1 MIGSAFALFSAAA
14 SGLAVVLV
22 GKHSRKSNAFNVSL
36 IISCVGLAILW
47 PLAVILT
54 DFEAANFEGFVLFAT
69 AGVLTPGLVR
79 LFYYSGLKKLGT
91 SVNSSIF
98 SVYPLYSAILA
109 LFFLSETLSLGNWS
123 GIFCVILGCFFVEA
137 SSREINRE
145 HKSYRKGLIFPII
158 GGLTLG
164 VSAVI
169 RKAALDF
176 YDAPVLGVAI
186 GYSFSLL
193 TYALIL
199 MSSQPTRE
207 KLSLKQDFRL
217 FWKAGI
223 GQALSWVFSF
233 YALSYEQ
240 VSVVTP
246 LLAVEPLFVA
256 SFASLYLR
264 EFEHV
269 SFKLAAS
276 IILTVFGVVL
286 VVI

>member
-1 MIGSAFALFSAAA
+1 MIGAALALLSALA

-36 IISCVGLAILW
+36 IISCVGLVILW
-47 PLAVILT
+47 PLAVLIT
-54 DFEAANFEGFVLFAT
+54 DFEAANLEGFVLFAIG
-69 AGVLTPGLVR
+69 GVLTPGLVR

-109 LFFLSETLSLGNWS
+109 VFFLSEILSLGNWS
-123 GIFCVILGCFFVEA
+123 GIFCVIVGCFFVEA
-137 SSREINRE
+137 SSREVNRE
-145 HKSYRKGLIFPII
+145 QKSYRKNLIFPII

-169 RKAALDF
+169 RKSALDF

-199 MSSQPTRE
+199 MFSQPTRE
-207 KLSLKQDFRL
+207 KLSLKQDFRF

-223 GQALSWVFSF
+223 GQALSWIFTF

-256 SFASLYLR
+256 FFACLYLK
-264 EFEHV
+264 ELEQV
-269 SFKLAAS
+269 SLKLVSS
-276 IILTVFGVVL
+276 IILIVFGVIL
-286 VVI
+286 VII